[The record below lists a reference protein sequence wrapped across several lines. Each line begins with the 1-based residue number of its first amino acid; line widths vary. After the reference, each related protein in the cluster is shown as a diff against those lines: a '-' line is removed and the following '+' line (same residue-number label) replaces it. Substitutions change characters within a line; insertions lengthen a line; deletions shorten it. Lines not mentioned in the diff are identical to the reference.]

1 MIRRSLRLMAPAL
14 LLAMTPLIAA
24 AQNNSAPVIAAMSA
38 DAQEA
43 AKAVDA
49 FHAALA
55 KGDGRA
61 AAAFLAEEALIYE
74 GGHAERSKAEYASH
88 HAGADAAYAAAV
100 PSKLTRRSGV
110 AEGGLAWIAS
120 ESRTT
125 GKYKDKPVDR
135 VTTETM
141 ILRKTAEGWRIVHIH
156 WSSRAAA

>member
-1 MIRRSLRLMAPAL
+1 MIRNSLRMVLAAS
-14 LLAMTPLIAA
+14 LLAMTPVVAT
-24 AQNNSAPVIAAMSA
+24 AQNSAAPIITAMSSE
-38 DAQEA
+38 AQEA

-49 FHAALA
+49 FHAALI
-55 KGDGRA
+55 KGDGA
-61 AAAFLAEEALIYE
+61 AAVALLTEEALIYE

-100 PSKLTRRSGV
+100 PSKLTHRSGV
-110 AEGGLAWIAS
+110 AEGGLAWVAS

-125 GKYKDKPVDR
+125 GKYKDKPIDR

-141 ILRKTAEGWRIVHIH
+141 ILRMTAEGWRIVHIH

>member
-1 MIRRSLRLMAPAL
+1 MIPNSVRLILAAS
-14 LLAMTPLIAA
+14 LLAMTPLVAT
-24 AQNNSAPVIAAMSA
+24 AQNTGAPLIAAMSSE
-38 DAQEA
+38 AQEA

-55 KGDGRA
+55 KGDGA
-61 AAAFLAEEALIYE
+61 AAAALLAEEALIYE

-100 PSKLTRRSGV
+100 PSKLTHRSGV
-110 AEGGLAWIAS
+110 ADGSLAWIAS

-141 ILRKTAEGWRIVHIH
+141 TLRKTAEGWRITHIH

>member
-1 MIRRSLRLMAPAL
+1 MIRNSVRLVLTAS
-14 LLAMTPLIAA
+14 LLAMTPFVAT
-24 AQNNSAPVIAAMSA
+24 AQNTGAPIIAAMSS

-49 FHAALA
+49 FHAALR
-55 KGDGRA
+55 KGDGA
-61 AAAFLAEEALIYE
+61 AAAALLADEALIYE

-100 PSKLTRRSGV
+100 PSKLTHRSGV
-110 AEGGLAWIAS
+110 ADEGLAWIAS